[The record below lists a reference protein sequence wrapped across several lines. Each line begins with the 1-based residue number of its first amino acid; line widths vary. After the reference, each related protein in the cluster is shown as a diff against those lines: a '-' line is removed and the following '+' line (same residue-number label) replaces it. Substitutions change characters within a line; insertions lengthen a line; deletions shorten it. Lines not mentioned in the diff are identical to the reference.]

1 MLKNGHLAIEDV
13 KKAAEAH
20 VYVYE
25 AMDNGACGRYLC
37 FGKVVRTRSEA
48 IELEN
53 SLKVQG
59 LLSGGGSHEVSDEEA
74 DAEINSMLSNAKLV
88 RLIQTSKRLSCK
100 LEV

>member
-37 FGKVVRTRSEA
+37 FGKVVTKRSEA
-48 IELEN
+48 IEIEN
-53 SLKVQG
+53 RLKVHG
-59 LLSGGGSHEVSDEEA
+59 LLSGGSHEALDE
-74 DAEINSMLSNAKLV
+74 EINSMLSNAKLAS
-88 RLIQTSKRLSCK
+88 LIQASQRLSCN
-100 LEV
+100 

>member
-37 FGKVVRTRSEA
+37 FGKVVTKRSEA
-48 IELEN
+48 IVIEN
-53 SLKVQG
+53 RLKVHG
-59 LLSGGGSHEVSDEEA
+59 LLSGVSQEALDEEV
-74 DAEINSMLSNAKLV
+74 DEEINSMLSNAKLAS
-88 RLIQTSKRLSCK
+88 LIQASQRLLCN
-100 LEV
+100 